1 MKKKYRNKLPKD
13 AKVKGFYA
21 SIENGE
27 LTVDVEFDEFF
38 KPKDGT
44 FLVDTYGDVFIINAK
59 LSTPPMAG
67 CYVGYVKR
75 TGEWIYGKE
84 NIFKA
89 YRFTTEGEEVEFL
102 LRLRDC
108 QHKYWNAHGKKL
120 IDIINPKEGDVLVCG
135 GFLTSYTMIY
145 ASTTDG
151 AANVFVVRSMDNHG
165 NVDWDYNVE
174 HLSCL
179 KNCRYATD
187 QEKTEFLKLLKEER
201 KQVWDNKNKCV
212 QYIG

>member
-1 MKKKYRNKLPKD
+1 
-13 AKVKGFYA
+13 
-21 SIENGE
+21 
-27 LTVDVEFDEFF
+27 
-38 KPKDGT
+38 
-44 FLVDTYGDVFIINAK
+44 
-59 LSTPPMAG
+59 
-67 CYVGYVKR
+67 
-75 TGEWIYGKE
+75 
-84 NIFKA
+84 
-89 YRFTTEGEEVEFL
+89 
-102 LRLRDC
+102 
-108 QHKYWNAHGKKL
+108 
-120 IDIINPKEGDVLVCG
+120 
-135 GFLTSYTMIY
+135 MIY